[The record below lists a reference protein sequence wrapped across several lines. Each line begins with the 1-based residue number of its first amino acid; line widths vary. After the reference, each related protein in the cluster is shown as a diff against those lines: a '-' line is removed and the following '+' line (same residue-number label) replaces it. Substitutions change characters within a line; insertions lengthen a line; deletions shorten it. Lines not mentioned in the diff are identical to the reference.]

1 MGNAKNRK
9 WNATEADIRDLA
21 GQRLMIGITG
31 PDADEETRRVI
42 TECRVG
48 SVVLFARNI
57 TEPERLKA
65 LIADLQAC
73 AAGAGLPPLIMAV
86 DQEGGTVAR
95 LKPPFAQFPGNPGIR
110 TPEEADAFA
119 RDCSRDLLWAGFNV
133 DLAPVMDLA
142 LIPDSVM
149 DKRAFGADPE
159 AAAFLGAK
167 VIAGL
172 QDRGVMAV
180 AKHFPGIGRTTLDS
194 HKDLPFCPA
203 SAGELAAADLIPFAG
218 AIRAGVG
225 GVMMAHVIYPDLDPD
240 WPASLSPAIAR
251 DLLRGRMG
259 FTGLVMGDD
268 LDMGAIARHFDLA
281 TAADQSLAADVDQVL
296 ICHPGPNIPA
306 VFERLVKR
314 MEEDPDLARRGVE
327 SAQRILRAKERYAGY

>member
-1 MGNAKNRK
+1 MGNWTPRGAS
-9 WNATEADIRDLA
+9 AADLA
-21 GQRLMIGITG
+21 GQRLMIGISG
-31 PDADEETRRVI
+31 PDADEETLRVL

-57 TEPERLKA
+57 TEPDRLRA

-73 AAGAGLPPLIMAV
+73 AAGAGLPPLFVAV

-110 TPEEADAFA
+110 TPGEADAFA
-119 RDCSRDLLWAGFNV
+119 RDCAADLLWAGFNM

-149 DKRAFGADPE
+149 EKRAFGADPKE
-159 AAAFLGAK
+159 AARLGAL

-172 QDRGVMAV
+172 QDRGIMAV

-194 HKDLPFCPA
+194 HKDLPFCPV
-203 SAGELAAADLIPFAG
+203 SVGELAATDLVPFAG
-218 AIRAGVG
+218 ALGAGVG
-225 GVMMAHVIYPDLDPD
+225 GVMMAHVVYPELDPD
-240 WPASLSPAIAR
+240 WPASLSPAVAR

-259 FTGLVMGDD
+259 FSGLVLGDD
-268 LDMGAIARHFDLA
+268 LDMGAIARHFDLE
-281 TAADQSLAADVDQVL
+281 TAVDRSLDADVDQVL

-306 VFERLVKR
+306 AFERMVRR
-314 MEEDPDLARRGVE
+314 MEEDPELKRRGVE
-327 SAQRILRAKERYAGY
+327 SAERILAAKKRFAVRET